1 MNSKS
6 FLEKVSKCS
15 LATVEADNSWSGWE
29 ESRQEAAGDEILDP
43 PAMGRSPPFTVS
55 AKG

>member
-15 LATVEADNSWSGWE
+15 LATVEANISGVDGKQQDRKLQE
-29 ESRQEAAGDEILDP
+29 MRFRIRQP
-43 PAMGRSPPFTVS
+43 
-55 AKG
+55 